1 MNEWKDKNL
10 DTNLKEQLE
19 NMSEEELHEAFY
31 TNLKFGTG
39 GMRGIIGPGT
49 NRMNIYTLRKAN
61 NGYGNYL
68 IKNFK
73 KPSVIIAYDSRH
85 MSHEFAVDSA
95 NVLAT
100 MGIKVYLFDRI
111 TPTPVL
117 SFAIRHIQA
126 SGGIVITA
134 SHNPSQYNG
143 YKVYDNDGCQ
153 LLPDAVNKVIKE
165 INEGLDV
172 FDMQL
177 GNFDEYVSTG
187 KIIYVG
193 DNINNAYIEEVK
205 KVSVFPKINKLGKV
219 VFTPLH
225 GTGAYI
231 GERLLK
237 ELGYDYYCV
246 TEQMIPD
253 PDFKTVPSPN
263 PEDHRAFDLA
273 IKLAKEKGADL
284 VLATDPDADRLGTA
298 ILHQNQYHFL
308 TGNQLGALMIYYLS
322 SHRFFKGTV
331 FDTIVTSPL
340 GAKIAKSKGL
350 ESFSTL
356 TGFKYIGQQIKLSEK
371 TITLFFFGY
380 EESSGFLIKD
390 FVRDKDS
397 FQPLVLISEIVSY
410 YKQHGKTLIDVLDD
424 IYKKYG
430 YYEFL

>member
-187 KIIYVG
+187 KITKLHIK
-193 DNINNAYIEEVK
+193 NI
-205 KVSVFPKINKLGKV
+205 
-219 VFTPLH
+219 
-225 GTGAYI
+225 
-231 GERLLK
+231 
-237 ELGYDYYCV
+237 
-246 TEQMIPD
+246 
-253 PDFKTVPSPN
+253 
-263 PEDHRAFDLA
+263 
-273 IKLAKEKGADL
+273 
-284 VLATDPDADRLGTA
+284 
-298 ILHQNQYHFL
+298 
-308 TGNQLGALMIYYLS
+308 
-322 SHRFFKGTV
+322 
-331 FDTIVTSPL
+331 
-340 GAKIAKSKGL
+340 
-350 ESFSTL
+350 
-356 TGFKYIGQQIKLSEK
+356 
-371 TITLFFFGY
+371 
-380 EESSGFLIKD
+380 
-390 FVRDKDS
+390 
-397 FQPLVLISEIVSY
+397 
-410 YKQHGKTLIDVLDD
+410 
-424 IYKKYG
+424 
-430 YYEFL
+430 